1 MQERTKLQVDLQR
14 RKQELLDKQLQQ
26 QRVLIE
32 RLEKNKSSVKGE
44 ERAAVMQTVRTL
56 QESIETLKKDL
67 QVSAVKETNAHIAR
81 SPFQPIVAAKSV
93 EEAQKEILDAEIEL
107 YQKQQE
113 GSDTTELQKRVQEL
127 HTIIYM
133 SLRGSSAGRRGL
145 GRGFRGILR
154 GRGRGISARGSRG
167 RYSIDISFSKKKK
180 PTTNTR
186 INAGLASTQLL
197 TIHNLT
203 NRYCK

>member
-1 MQERTKLQVDLQR
+1 MQVDLQR

-32 RLEKNKSSVKGE
+32 RLEKNKSVMKVD

-56 QESIETLKKDL
+56 QETIEKLKQDL
-67 QVSAVKETNAHIAR
+67 QHSALKETNTLTASRTSAQ
-81 SPFQPIVAAKSV
+81 SYTAVNAKTV

-127 HTIIYM
+127 HTIIHM
-133 SLRGSSAGRRGL
+133 SLRGTSSSRRGI
-145 GRGFRGILR
+145 GRASTRATLR
-154 GRGRGISARGSRG
+154 GRGRGLVAARGSRG
-167 RYSIDISFSKKKK
+167 RYII
-180 PTTNTR
+180 
-186 INAGLASTQLL
+186 
-197 TIHNLT
+197 
-203 NRYCK
+203 Y